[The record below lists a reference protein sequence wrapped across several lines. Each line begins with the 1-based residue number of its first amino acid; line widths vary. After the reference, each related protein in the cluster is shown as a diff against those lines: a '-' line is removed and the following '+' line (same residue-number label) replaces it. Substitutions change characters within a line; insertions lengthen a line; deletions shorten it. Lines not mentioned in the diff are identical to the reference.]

1 MHTVSLSLI
10 LLAVVALT
18 NGIVRVVPV
27 PLPLLQIA
35 AGALLAWPLGM
46 HVELE
51 PELFLMLFIPPLLF
65 VDGWRIP
72 KRDFRRFRRTI
83 LLMAFGLVIFTVFGL
98 GLLAH
103 AIVPSLPL
111 AFAFALASALSP
123 TDAVAVAGI
132 TGRTHVPRPLMHILQ
147 GEALM
152 NDASGLVC
160 LRVAIAAIATGS
172 FSVVGASASLVIVA
186 LGGVAIGAGAAWV
199 FSRAQRFVFG
209 ATDDAPEGRI
219 LLVLVLPYVAYLV
232 AEHVHVSGILAAAAA
247 GMVLPRV
254 GIFDVGERVARR
266 QTMTVLGAVELALN
280 GLVFLLL
287 GLQLPDIARHGRKVI
302 ASAGLSGQQAATLVV
317 VMAGGLFA
325 LRFAWVWV
333 SMRVTIYRRAARG
346 APIVRVPLRLLVATA
361 LAGVR
366 GAVSLAA
373 ALTIPAVMSTAH
385 GDYPARAIGVY
396 LAAAVIVASLLA
408 GSIGLPLA
416 LHGIELPEDAS
427 KHAAEH
433 ALLRGRLAEAAIVAL
448 EQERDAR
455 EATSP
460 ERREAV
466 NEAVA
471 LILDHYRTRV
481 GERDD
486 SDLAREALL
495 RELRLVGLGAERSR
509 LQALWKTHEVDDVLY
524 REALHRLD
532 VTEEALA
539 GRPAHGAHG

>member
-18 NGIVRVVPV
+18 NGFVRAIPV
-27 PLPLLQIA
+27 PLPLLQIF
-35 AGALLAWPLGM
+35 AGALLAWPIGM

-51 PELFLMLFIPPLLF
+51 PELFLLLFIPPLLF

-103 AIVPSLPL
+103 AFVPSLPL
-111 AFAFALASALSP
+111 PFAFALASALSP

-132 TGRTHVPRPLMHILQ
+132 TGRARVPRALMHILQ

-160 LRVAIAAIATGS
+160 LRVAIAAIATGT
-172 FSVVGASASLVIVA
+172 FSLVSASTSLVVVA
-186 LGGVAIGAGAAWV
+186 VGGVAIGTAAAWV
-199 FSRAQRFVFG
+199 FARAQRFVFG
-209 ATDDAPEGRI
+209 ASDDAPEGRI

-232 AEHVHVSGILAAAAA
+232 AEHVHCSGILAAAAA
-247 GMVLPRV
+247 GMVLPRL
-254 GIFDVGERVARR
+254 GIFEVGERVARR
-266 QTMTVLGAVELALN
+266 QTMTVLGALELALN
-280 GLVFLLL
+280 GLVFVLL
-287 GLQLPDIARHGRKVI
+287 GLQLPEIAVHGPSVI
-302 ASAGLSGQQAATLVV
+302 ASAGLSGRQAAVLVFV
-317 VMAGGLFA
+317 IGAGLFA

-333 SMRVTIYRRAARG
+333 SMRVTLYRRATRG
-346 APIVRVPLRLLVATA
+346 APVVKIPLRLLVATA

-373 ALTIPAVMSTAH
+373 ALTIPAVMTTAH
-385 GDYPARAIGVY
+385 GEYPARAVGVY
-396 LAAAVIVASLLA
+396 LAAAVIVMSLLA
-408 GSIGLPLA
+408 GSIGLPLV
-416 LHGIELPEDAS
+416 LRGIELPEDTS
-427 KHAAEH
+427 KHAADL
-433 ALLRGRLAEAAIVAL
+433 ANLRAMLAEAAISAL
-448 EQERDAR
+448 EREREAR
-455 EATSP
+455 EVASSEHP
-460 ERREAV
+460 EQMA
-466 NEAVA
+466 EAVA

-481 GERDD
+481 GEQDHAEV
-486 SDLAREALL
+486 AREALL
-495 RELRLVGLGAERSR
+495 RDLRLVGLGAERAR
-509 LQALWKTHEVDDVLY
+509 LQTLWEKREVDDVLY
-524 REALHRLD
+524 REALHGLD